1 MTNLFCDGI
10 RSVSLR
16 SGVLRVELSQTAAD
30 GEPQAAGQLLIPE
43 EQAKTFLATL
53 TKRVEELAG
62 PSEPSD
68 EAAGAVPE
76 PAAIDEDIGDLST

>member
-1 MTNLFCDGI
+1 MSNLFCDGI

-16 SGVLRVELSQTAAD
+16 SGVIRVELSQTAAD

-43 EQAKTFLATL
+43 DQAKSFLATL

-62 PSEPSD
+62 PSEP
-68 EAAGAVPE
+68 AADQDDRSRE
-76 PAAIDEDIGDLST
+76 PAAVDEDIGDLTT